1 VRAPR
6 LLHSTLVRTRGLI
19 PPFLVRLLAV
29 VLAVAG
35 AGVVAGRA
43 PHALR
48 VWTDPAAEVASAG
61 RQPRRQRSAHDSV
74 ARAAVQPAPVAIAP
88 AGPPAALPL
97 ARATHPWPCAS
108 DLRQLLA
115 LKQSRLI

>member
-1 VRAPR
+1 MR
-6 LLHSTLVRTRGLI
+6 
-19 PPFLVRLLAV
+19 PFLVRLLAA

-35 AGVVAGRA
+35 AGAVAGRA
-43 PHALR
+43 PQALR
-48 VWTDPAAEVASAG
+48 AWTDPAAEVAAAG
-61 RQPRRQRSAHDSV
+61 QKPQRRRSAHNRD
-74 ARAAVQPAPVAIAP
+74 APAAVQPAPVAIAP

-97 ARATHPWPCAS
+97 PLARATHPWPSAD